1 VTQFSRCDTTG
12 LSVLEFNFMLP
23 RNLICLFAVCS
34 LLCGVQGA
42 SANSKAEWNDSKYSK
57 SAAGL
62 LQDYIR
68 VDTRNPPGNESRGV
82 KFFAAILDA
91 AGIEFESGE
100 SAPGRGNIWAR
111 IRGGDKPGL
120 VLLHHMDVVPVNEKY
135 WDVDAF
141 AGLEKDGYIYGRG
154 ALDTKGL
161 GILHLQ
167 AFLALHASGI
177 VPNRDVWFVATADE
191 EAGGIY
197 GAGWLKE
204 KHPEIFENAGFLLNE
219 GGSGGQYQNDT
230 VFMVEA
236 TQKVPLWLRLKALG
250 EPGHGSRPQVETS
263 VTRLLR
269 AGNKIAS
276 AQFAPHVVGPVK
288 DMFAGLAKYQDPEFS
303 DAFADIEKYVD
314 SPEFMLSLQ
323 HKLPGSNA
331 LLRNTCSVTTLVGSS
346 KINVVPPEAVLELD
360 CRLLPDQEPAEF
372 LKELTELIDDSNIE
386 IESIMSFTPAIS
398 STNTLLFESLQ
409 SVLTRFY
416 VGAKVIPAVSTGFT
430 DSHFFRDMGIVSY
443 GFAPFLLG
451 EADARTVH
459 GNNERV
465 SIENMQRGTMIMID
479 VVDAL
484 IRD

>member
-1 VTQFSRCDTTG
+1 LFGLVTLVCVQFATANPKADW
-12 LSVLEFNFMLP
+12 N
-23 RNLICLFAVCS
+23 
-34 LLCGVQGA
+34 
-42 SANSKAEWNDSKYSK
+42 NSKFSE
-57 SAAGL
+57 AAPQL
-62 LQDYIR
+62 LQEYIR

-82 KFFAAILDA
+82 EFFAAIFNA
-91 AGIEFESGE
+91 AGIEYESGE

-135 WDVDAF
+135 WDMDAF
-141 AGLEKDGYIYGRG
+141 AGLVKDGYIYGRG

-167 AFLALHASGI
+167 TFLALHASGI
-177 VPNRDVWFVATADE
+177 IPNRDVWFVATADE

-197 GAGWLKE
+197 GAGWLKDT
-204 KHPEIFENAGFLLNE
+204 HPEIFENAGFLLNE
-219 GGSGGQYQNDT
+219 GGSGGKYEDDK

-269 AGNKIAS
+269 AGNTVAS
-276 AQFAPHVVGPVK
+276 TGFEPHVVGPVK
-288 DMFAGLAKYQDPEFS
+288 DMFAGLAKYQKPEFRE
-303 DAFADIEKYVD
+303 AFANIEAHIN
-314 SPEFMLSLQ
+314 SPEFMLNLQ
-323 HKLPGSNA
+323 HQLPGSNA
-331 LLRNTCSVTTLVGSS
+331 LLRNTCSVTTLIGSS
-346 KINVVPPEAVLELD
+346 KINVVPPEAILELD
-360 CRLLPDQEPAEF
+360 CRLLPDQDPSEF
-372 LKELTELIDDSNIE
+372 LEELTTLIDDPNIE

-409 SVLTRFY
+409 SVLTRFFE
-416 VGAKVIPAVSTGFT
+416 GAKVVPAVSTGFT
-430 DSHFFRDMGIVSY
+430 DSHFFRDMGIISY
-443 GFAPFLLG
+443 GFSPFLLD

-465 SIENMQRGTMIMID
+465 SIENVRRGTAVMID

>member
-1 VTQFSRCDTTG
+1 MRCKVLIG
-12 LSVLEFNFMLP
+12 LLLSVSMQ
-23 RNLICLFAVCS
+23 FAT
-34 LLCGVQGA
+34 A
-42 SANSKAEWNDSKYSK
+42 KPNADWNDNKYAK
-57 SAAGL
+57 SAPGL
-62 LQDYIR
+62 LQEYIR

-82 KFFAAILDA
+82 EFFARLFNA
-91 AGIEFESGE
+91 AGIAYESGE

-141 AGLEKDGYIYGRG
+141 SGIEKDGYIYGRG

-177 VPNRDVWFVATADE
+177 TPNRDVWFIATADE

-197 GAGWLKE
+197 GAGWLKDT
-204 KHPEIFENAGFLLNE
+204 HPQIFENVGFLLNE
-219 GGSGGQYQNDT
+219 GGSGGKYGEDK

-236 TQKVPLWLRLKALG
+236 TQKVPLWLRLKATG

-269 AGNKIAS
+269 AGNKVAS
-276 AQFAPHVVGPVK
+276 AQFKPHVVDPVR
-288 DMFAGLAKYQDPEFS
+288 DMFAGLAKYQIPEFRA
-303 DAFADIEKYVD
+303 AFANIDEYVD
-314 SPEFMLSLQ
+314 SAEFMLSLQ
-323 HKLPGSNA
+323 HQLPGNNA
-331 LLRNTCSVTTLVGSS
+331 LLRDTCSVTTLVGSS

-360 CRLLPDQEPAEF
+360 CRLLPDQSPSVF
-372 LKELTELIDDSNIE
+372 LQSLTTLIDDPNIE

-398 STNTLLFESLQ
+398 STNTILFESLQ
-409 SVLTRFY
+409 SVITRFY
-416 VGAKVIPAVSTGFT
+416 EDAKVVPAVSTGFT
-430 DSHFFRDMGIVSY
+430 DSHFFRDMGIISY
-443 GFAPFLLG
+443 GFSPFLLD

-465 SIENMQRGTMIMID
+465 SVENVQRGTALMID

-484 IRD
+484 IRN